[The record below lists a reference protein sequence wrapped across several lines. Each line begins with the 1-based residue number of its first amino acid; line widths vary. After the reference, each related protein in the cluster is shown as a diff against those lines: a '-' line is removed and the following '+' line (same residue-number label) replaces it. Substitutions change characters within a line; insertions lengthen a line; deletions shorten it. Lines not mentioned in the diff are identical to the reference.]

1 MKPRVE
7 KSKVY
12 VLRYCPAILIVFCKA
27 LLADRIGTAFVFC
40 KSLLA
45 DRIGTAT
52 SWMRFECKNIVFFRV
67 NGGSIAEKS
76 WLMCVTVAGGRFSVE
91 SVPTCA
97 RNVTEGSR

>member
-12 VLRYCPAILIVFCKA
+12 VLQYCPAILIVFCKA

-52 SWMRFECKNIVFFRV
+52 SWMRFECTKHSVFSGKRRFRC
-67 NGGSIAEKS
+67 GEK
-76 WLMCVTVAGGRFSVE
+76 LAHVRDGCGR
-91 SVPTCA
+91 PL
-97 RNVTEGSR
+97 